1 MSVFQSLMIEENV
14 ISSDTKK
21 KLKTNKQTKKKE
33 KKNEEST
40 ALGIWNKQQ
49 K

>member
-1 MSVFQSLMIEENV
+1 MIEENV
-14 ISSDTKK
+14 ISSDTK

-40 ALGIWNKQQ
+40 ALGIWSK
-49 K
+49 